1 MFVLPISKPGGFMTL
16 LLNWQGPVALLTSV
30 EEYKRFGAGAPPHMT
45 ITHYPGDFEA
55 EAASMDR
62 PGCMLGFRSSLI
74 SRASSV
80 LSHAPNASA
89 PAPRWPGRPL
99 RLAIGIAIGL
109 MLYLPAPRRSPPLPA
124 PPPLTERAAAKGRVL
139 LRGGRNNQA
148 GGGLGGVGARGR
160 EARAG
165 RDGSHAS
172 SARRL
177 CPAAQA

>member
-124 PPPLTERAAAKGRVL
+124 PPPMTELAESKGLVL
-139 LRGGRNNQA
+139 LRGDIINDAVVSLAEVRS
-148 GGGLGGVGARGR
+148 RG
-160 EARAG
+160 
-165 RDGSHAS
+165 
-172 SARRL
+172 
-177 CPAAQA
+177 Q